1 MLVERKNLKLRTKY
15 ESGDMSAQE
24 FLEKLFNTREGDR
37 KRRNIENKFN
47 KIKDNYSKTND

>member
-1 MLVERKNLKLRTKY
+1 MLVERKNLKLRTMY

-47 KIKDNYSKTND
+47 KIKDNYSKSNE

>member
-1 MLVERKNLKLRTKY
+1 MLVERKTLKLRSKY

-24 FLEKLFNTREGDR
+24 FLERLFNAREGDR

-47 KIKDNYSKTND
+47 KIQKKYAQK

>member
-1 MLVERKNLKLRTKY
+1 MLVERKTLKLRSLY
-15 ESGDMSAQE
+15 ESGNISAEE

-47 KIKDNYSKTND
+47 KIYKKYVQK